1 MNDMADG
8 YRLRLRA
15 LQQATEHLTGLQD
28 TSDADEVA
36 IAAHRALDAV
46 YDLHEAYFLA
56 VGIRRPL
63 VARDEHLAAHGGQVV
78 GALAF
83 ARDAKTHD
91 IITAS
96 RSAGLGELPFGAG
109 PFGGGWVWREHAS
122 DEARFQTRAGWYRDL
137 VQWKKLA
144 APLEDA
150 YDFFADNEPA

>member
-1 MNDMADG
+1 MSETAGG

-15 LQQATEHLTGLQD
+15 LQEATEHLNELQD
-28 TSDADEVA
+28 SQDADEVA

-46 YDLHEAYFLA
+46 YDLHEAYFRA
-56 VGIRRPL
+56 VGILRPL
-63 VARDEHLAAHGGQVV
+63 AARDAHLASLGGQVV

-91 IITAS
+91 IITVS
-96 RSAGLGELPFGAG
+96 RSAGYGELPYGAG
-109 PFGGGWVWREHAS
+109 PYGGGWVWREHTSA
-122 DEARFQTRAGWYRDL
+122 EPRFQTLAGWYGSV
-137 VQWKKLA
+137 VQWTRLV

>member
-1 MNDMADG
+1 MNDTADG

-15 LQQATEHLTGLQD
+15 LQQATEELNGLRD
-28 TSDADEVA
+28 TNDAEEAA

-46 YDLHEAYFLA
+46 YDLHEAYFRA
-56 VGIRRPL
+56 VGIFRPL
-63 VARDEHLAAHGGQVV
+63 AARDDHLTTLGGQVV

-122 DEARFQTRAGWYRDL
+122 DEPRFQTRAGWYRSL
-137 VQWKKLA
+137 VQWKRLA